1 MKTNKLISKILI
13 MTIVFTM
20 VSSTM
25 VFGEGRVIK
34 EETVYVNLD
43 NSGKDIDKT
52 SSIWLHSNSPLKTV
66 EDKSIL
72 KDVVNVKGEEKPEVK
87 NEKLIWET
95 DDTDI
100 YYQGKADKE
109 LPIKPEIKYFLDGKE
124 VEIGDIVGESGKLKI
139 SINIKN
145 IDRQNIETKN
155 EDMKL
160 AYTPYM
166 VATVVDLP
174 MDKFKNINI
183 NTGKIISDGSNQ
195 IISFISFPG
204 LKESLGTEENIF
216 NLEDHLEIVAD
227 VVNFEMKPIVFT
239 ATSEIPEIDGLE
251 DAKDLDELL
260 DGIGKIK
267 EASEKLADA
276 IGVLS
281 QGQRELN
288 TGIDELAEGIN
299 QLKFGSS
306 GLLDGALKLN
316 EGINGSYEGSIKINE
331 GASELS
337 KSANQLGEG
346 FVGLGEGMGEFSDK
360 AVEFSQGAAQVAEGT
375 SGLSKGTNELNMGM
389 EELIQGTETI
399 KGGQDGLSEGLGK
412 SLKAIEEIK
421 AGKEK
426 EGKVVDLLL
435 KGIEGLEN
443 LTKGIGKIP
452 GTDNLAEKL
461 QGGLKEQRLALEG
474 LKDSSNQLVLALEQ
488 VETGIREAE
497 EVSKE
502 LAQGMEN
509 INQGQRKVGG
519 GLEQLNAGALELK
532 EASSQLVEGST
543 GLGQGANIIREN
555 TSALKEGSY
564 KFSQGATDL
573 AKGTNSLTNGLKK
586 LNTGGSKLYHGI
598 GQLEKGTEALSLGGE
613 KLKDGSHQL
622 TEGTEELNQGMKEYY
637 NDGILKMSDEI
648 NNANGDISKLMDIKD
663 DLVRLAKDN
672 KSFTGISEDM
682 DGSLKFI
689 MKTEGVKYEEEVE
702 EVKVEAEIED
712 ENKGF
717 ISWIKRV
724 FN

>member
-1 MKTNKLISKILI
+1 MKTNKFISKILI

-124 VEIGDIVGESGKLKI
+124 VEIGDIVGESGKLKV

-227 VVNFEMKPIVFT
+227 VVDFEMKPIVFT

-306 GLLDGALKLN
+306 
-316 EGINGSYEGSIKINE
+316 
-331 GASELS
+331 ELS

-375 SGLSKGTNELNMGM
+375 SSLSKGTNELNMGM

-598 GQLEKGTEALSLGGE
+598 GQLDKGTEALSLGGE